1 MKTIITD
8 TNWRGVP
15 CTMRY
20 DGSLRPVCKGD
31 RTEGGSVIEGG
42 TAPHKESSTGYVTTD
57 KGSYYVGTAGAR
69 WVEDFEPNA
78 WAVMCRV
85 SKKGRRPAGEWE
97 EEYTYSIE
105 RNGDDEAYLMAH
117 GRARLL
123 ERNPDLECF
132 VKATR
137 DSLFE
142 D

>member
-8 TNWRGVP
+8 TYWRGVP
-15 CTMRY
+15 CTLRY
-20 DGSLRPVCKGD
+20 SDSLKPVCEGD
-31 RTEGGSVIEGG
+31 MFGESMVMGG
-42 TAPHKESSTGYVTTD
+42 TAPHKESSTGYMRYAND
-57 KGSYYVGTAGAR
+57 DSRYVNGCR
-69 WVEDFEPNA
+69 WVEDFDPNA

-85 SKKGRRPAGEWE
+85 SKKGRRPAGEWQ

-137 DSLFE
+137 DE
-142 D
+142 TE

>member
-15 CTMRY
+15 CTLRY
-20 DGSLRPVCKGD
+20 SDSLKPVCEGD
-31 RTEGGSVIEGG
+31 MFGESQVVGG
-42 TAPHKESSTGYVTTD
+42 TAPHKEASTGYMTYANGD
-57 KGSYYVGTAGAR
+57 SFYVNGCR

-97 EEYTYSIE
+97 EEYTFSIE

-137 DSLFE
+137 DPLFE